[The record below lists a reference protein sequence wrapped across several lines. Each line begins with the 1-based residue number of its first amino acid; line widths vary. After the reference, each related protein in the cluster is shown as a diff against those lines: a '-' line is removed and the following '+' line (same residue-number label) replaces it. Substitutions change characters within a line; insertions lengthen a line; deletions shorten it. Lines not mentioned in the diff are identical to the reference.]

1 MKLYVWF
8 KVRGYCMLNI
18 QYVENSVFSAIVN
31 FLNFC
36 IIFFSMISINSL
48 FLNIEFL
55 EMRMGI
61 IFFRGF
67 IFFFR
72 FDFFYYFYQV
82 FFQQQG
88 NQVQSGYYVLVLFQG
103 EILLFDRFGLFEQI
117 FGVRSLSFQ
126 VDYSG
131 RVFYVVFL
139 YQVIDVQFR
148 DFLEFC

>member
-8 KVRGYCMLNI
+8 NVRGYCMLNI

-67 IFFFR
+67 IFFFGSIFFIIFIR
-72 FDFFYYFYQV
+72 FFFSSRGIRYRAV
-82 FFQQQG
+82 IMFQ
-88 NQVQSGYYVLVLFQG
+88 YCFRARFCCLIDLVCLS
-103 EILLFDRFGLFEQI
+103 RFSE
-117 FGVRSLSFQ
+117 FGVCRFRLII
-126 VDYSG
+126 VDAY
-131 RVFYVVFL
+131 FTQY
-139 YQVIDVQFR
+139 
-148 DFLEFC
+148 FCIR